1 MATYKVLSDRFSKGK
16 KGATLDSEQLSGA
29 NISALVEAGHIAE
42 ISETKFS
49 KKEIITLQKVTD
61 EQEK

>member
-1 MATYKVLSDRFSKGK
+1 MASYKVLRDRFALGK
-16 KGATLDSEQLSGA
+16 QGETVDSALLNGC

-42 ISETKFS
+42 VSAKVS
-49 KKEIITLQKVTD
+49 KTVTS

>member
-1 MATYKVLSDRFSKGK
+1 MASYKVLSDRFALGK
-16 KGATLDSEQLSGA
+16 QGETVDSALLDGC

-42 ISETKFS
+42 VNTKVS
-49 KKEIITLQKVTD
+49 KSVTS